1 LRTCP
6 SCGKANNPIRKYC
19 VRCGKS
25 LIISKDDEPG
35 KKPLAPST
43 QPAATER
50 PEQVKTIDTATKTPA
65 DGFGVTTGDQW
76 VKPSQ
81 VQRERMRTTSSSRG
95 KSEMEKAKEAFAR
108 AEKVGIQDEE
118 GDIVETRMLRASDVR
133 ELMQDVAAQ
142 SRLSQQSSVS
152 SPSQYAQ
159 KPIDRPVEQPSIT
172 STQQSSGVSS
182 KGPGAPSPARMAPS
196 ATINSVAPRETMPAQ
211 TSKPIQPQRPV
222 PSAKHDEEIMP
233 TAAVAPQ
240 VTPARQRE
248 MSSKPEVSRTQ
259 TREMDA
265 ILSCITHSEDLQ
277 DSKVKDF
284 LNELTNLHR
293 EMQEV
298 TANKISITTQLDTR
312 VQESHNKSEVKRIQY
327 ESINE
332 QLRLAKQEWD
342 DARSEYDKAENRRK
356 RELSTLDD
364 RIKNIQKRIDKA
376 EGSVRKRVG
385 ELDKVREKIAQLQNQ
400 ES

>member
-25 LIISKDDEPG
+25 LLILKGDESG
-35 KKPLAPST
+35 KKPSAPVKQPEIVEKPELGT
-43 QPAATER
+43 MKKGAVRPAA
-50 PEQVKTIDTATKTPA
+50 
-65 DGFGVTTGDQW
+65 DGLSVTTNDQW

-108 AEKVGIQDEE
+108 AEKIGIQDEE
-118 GDIVETRMLRASDVR
+118 GDIVETRMLRASEVR
-133 ELMQDVAAQ
+133 EFMQDVSTQPQPSPQPAQ
-142 SRLSQQSSVS
+142 SP
-152 SPSQYAQ
+152 PSQYPQRAVE
-159 KPIDRPVEQPSIT
+159 KPIERP
-172 STQQSSGVSS
+172 STPPMKPASGIPPG
-182 KGPGAPSPARMAPS
+182 GPVGAPPVHAPPSPAVNSAVPIETRSVQKIESVPPQKPS
-196 ATINSVAPRETMPAQ
+196 
-211 TSKPIQPQRPV
+211 PV
-222 PSAKHDEEIMP
+222 VKHHKD
-233 TAAVAPQ
+233 
-240 VTPARQRE
+240 VTPAAKAAPQIAPPRPAEIPSRQV
-248 MSSKPEVSRTQ
+248 SEVQ

-265 ILSCITHSEDLQ
+265 ILGCIAHSEDLQ
-277 DSKVKDF
+277 DNKIKDL
-284 LNELTNLHR
+284 LNELTNLHT
-293 EMQEV
+293 EMQQV
-298 TANKISITTQLDTR
+298 TANQISITTQLDTR
-312 VQESHNKSEVKRIQY
+312 VHESQNKAEVKRIHY

-332 QLRLAKQEWD
+332 QLRLAKQDWD

-364 RIKNIQKRIDKA
+364 RVKNIQKRIDKA
-376 EGSVRKRVG
+376 EGSVKKRVG